1 MDAQDNHRQ
10 PRDWY
15 RQRAQTMMDM
25 GPIPKTLD
33 PILLSLGF
41 TLAHEQVDTAI
52 VGTANPEHMRV
63 NIELVKKDLPI
74 SMEIVHELHNRF
86 DRLEP

>member
-1 MDAQDNHRQ
+1 
-10 PRDWY
+10 
-15 RQRAQTMMDM
+15 MMDM
-25 GPIPKTLD
+25 GSIPKTLD

-41 TLAHEQVDTAI
+41 TLAHEQVNTAI

-74 SMEIVHELHNRF
+74 SMEIVQELHNRF